1 MGVTVQLQEMQ
12 NGTPSTKVLPFSKVH
27 LSSSQVNTS
36 TDGSSATTINFSAPV
51 AVKTGKE
58 YCFVVLPDGNSPE
71 YKVFTARAGQ
81 KDLNTG
87 ISVNQDWGRGTM
99 FLSTNNR
106 TWTEYLDE
114 DVKFIVRQAVFSNQR
129 ATVDLVNEDYEFF
142 TANNGT
148 INGTFQQGEEVFK
161 LASNATGNVQF
172 TTGNSLITGVGT
184 NFTSPTLAAGD
195 KIVLTI
201 NSTSFDVVEVNSVA
215 NSTSLTVRGAP
226 KFSSNSINGRYM
238 FTPVGN
244 FVSLDAP
251 TNTLLV
257 EESSATNSTFLFA
270 DGDNI
275 IGCDS
280 LANTEIDAPVN
291 TNISYHEPRFYN
303 MSLSGTSVR
312 TELGSNTTNVQLI
325 KTNDRNYPSS
335 KGTTLTLKS
344 KSNEISGTTITKS
357 LVARHVMSSQN
368 RFTSPAIDLQSQS
381 LLVYENVINNDTTN
395 EHLSEK
401 GSASSKYVSRVVTL
415 AEGLDAEDIKVF
427 VNAYKPANTDI
438 KVYAKILNEADSLSV
453 ADTNWSQLQA
463 TQNKDTFSSE
473 KERKDIIEYGFE
485 FADTLETTAV
495 DAVATT
501 VTNGTTVSF
510 TSNVFSSFANNDMI
524 KLTDSNANTDYQI
537 SKVVTMQSNGT
548 HMTLD
553 ANGLVNS
560 SSIAVSKVNTDQIN
574 RAFRDPQAPTAFQ
587 ATYYNTNNEKFV
599 GYKRLAI
606 KIVMTSESTA
616 KAPVLQDYR
625 AIAVS
630 L

>member
-1 MGVTVQLQEMQ
+1 M
-12 NGTPSTKVLPFSKVH
+12 
-27 LSSSQVNTS
+27 
-36 TDGSSATTINFSAPV
+36 
-51 AVKTGKE
+51 
-58 YCFVVLPDGNSPE
+58 
-71 YKVFTARAGQ
+71 FTARAGQ

-184 NFTSPTLAAGD
+184 NFTSPALAAGD